1 MEYITFDQMIESGQA
16 SKQQKQ
22 LLNLER
28 FGLLPDNIASAVN
41 EERSIGNFPNPL
53 VPVPQEGFEDFKNL
67 MSSFLGPKSASTD
80 EDFAKIYY
88 TLDRTKEFLTD
99 RDVLQEAGA
108 ISGGIILPTII
119 GGPAGAA
126 SLGPRVAAFIEK
138 YPRYAKTLAA
148 FFWRSRRFY
157 SLQ

>member
-53 VPVPQEGFEDFKNL
+53 VPVPQEEFEDFKNL
-67 MSSFLGPKSASTD
+67 MGMFFGDKAASTD
-80 EDFAKIYY
+80 DDFAKIYY
-88 TLDRTKEFLTD
+88 SLDRTKEFLTVI
-99 RDVLQEAGA
+99 DVLQEAGA
-108 ISGGIILPTII
+108 ISGGIILQTII

-126 SLGPRVAAFIEK
+126 SLGTRLEPFIE
-138 YPRYAKTLAA
+138 
-148 FFWRSRRFY
+148 
-157 SLQ
+157 